1 MNQRGPQDQQPDEP
15 GWWLASDGKWYPPE
29 SAAPPVPPAAFAGAA
44 STGAARTAWWDSTWF
59 FVVSIFVCF
68 PVMLVL
74 LWRKP
79 WHKGV
84 KIGVTALVA
93 LFVIGSIAS
102 GSPAEPERN
111 ASSTAP
117 KERFEP
123 LVDCGDGTQ
132 ASDLGSCPEPTST
145 TSATTTTPP
154 PTAPPTTQPPAPT
167 APPAPV
173 ETAGQYNARRSAL
186 DYLRMGNGF
195 SRAGLID
202 QLSSEY
208 GEGFSLAD
216 ATYGVD
222 ATNTDWNAQACL
234 SAKGYLEMQAFSH
247 AGLVEQLSS
256 QYGEQFT
263 YSQAEYGVSCAGL

>member
-1 MNQRGPQDQQPDEP
+1 MDQRGPQDQQPDEP

-29 SAAPPVPPAAFAGAA
+29 SASPAVAGPVAAGTM
-44 STGAARTAWWDSTWF
+44 SNAWWDSTWF
-59 FVVSIFVCF
+59 FVASIFLCF

-79 WHKGV
+79 WNKGV

-93 LFVIGSIAS
+93 IFVIASIAS
-102 GSPAEPERN
+102 GSDSQPQRDASPTSPKATFER
-111 ASSTAP
+111 
-117 KERFEP
+117 
-123 LVDCGDGTQ
+123 LVDCNDGTQ
-132 ASDLGSCPEPTST
+132 ASDLASCPEPTST
-145 TSATTTTPP
+145 TTTTTTTPP

-186 DYLRMGNGF
+186 EYLSMGNGF

-202 QLSSEY
+202 QLSSSF

-222 ATNTDWNAQACL
+222 ATHTDWNAQACL

-247 AGLVEQLSS
+247 SGLVDQLSS
-256 QYGEQFT
+256 EYGEQFT
-263 YSQAEYGVSCAGL
+263 YAQAEYGVSCAGL

>member
-1 MNQRGPQDQQPDEP
+1 VDVRGPSDVQPDEP

-29 SAAPPVPPAAFAGAA
+29 SAPSATGWATPATVGTA
-44 STGAARTAWWDSTWF
+44 SAAWWDSTWF
-59 FVVSIFVCF
+59 FVVTIFVCF

-93 LFVIGSIAS
+93 VFVVASIAS
-102 GSPAEPERN
+102 GPKSEPKRD
-111 ASSTAP
+111 ASSESAGADFT
-117 KERFEP
+117 P

-132 ASDLGSCPEPTST
+132 ASDLGSCPDPSST
-145 TSATTTTPP
+145 TSTTTTTPP
-154 PTAPPTTQPPAPT
+154 PTAPPTTSPPPPT
-167 APPAPV
+167 TAPAPV
-173 ETAGQYNARRSAL
+173 ETAGQSNARRSAFQ
-186 DYLRMGNGF
+186 YLNLGKGF
-195 SRAGLID
+195 SRTGLIE
-202 QLSSEY
+202 QLSSQY

-222 ATNTDWNAQACL
+222 ATHTDWNAQACI
-234 SAKGYLEMQAFSH
+234 SAKTYLELQAFSH
-247 AGLVEQLSS
+247 SGLVEQLSS

-263 YSQAEYGVSCAGL
+263 VAQAEYGVSCAGL